1 MDTASLSLEPFT
13 PAPQTGESWNRCVR
27 PKALG
32 AWNLHE
38 QTKALPEL
46 EHFVLFSSISSWIG
60 HQGAPPFP
68 TPKLRAVLIPVFY
81 LSRALCGF

>member
-1 MDTASLSLEPFT
+1 MTNQTCIA
-13 PAPQTGESWNRCVR
+13 QTGESWNRCVR

-46 EHFVLFSSISSWIG
+46 EHFVLFSSISSWVG
-60 HQGAPPFP
+60 LPGAPQNPAP
-68 TPKLRAVLIPVFY
+68 NKQPP
-81 LSRALCGF
+81 S